1 MSMMGANV
9 SNDFK
14 DGQTNIVQNLQVN
27 LSPTSQNATKNSFKG
42 HSQNESQGPMNF
54 SIANFK
60 NNNTSSSLAQEKSK
74 GSQSFDVG
82 QQQQQPPQMGGGRA
96 PIHTHQMN
104 NSHHSKGSLPKGTNP
119 QYLQPNTIYSL
130 QQANGGNY
138 NSLSLNN
145 GGQYLGGISGP
156 GGNHTLNYL
165 HSNARTLMVTKE
177 DFNIEDIH
185 VQMVFK
191 MQREKKI
198 L

>member
-1 MSMMGANV
+1 MGANV

-27 LSPTSQNATKNSFKG
+27 LSPTSQNATKNSFKNQ
-42 HSQNESQGPMNF
+42 SQQNESSQGPMNF

-60 NNNTSSSLAQEKSK
+60 NNNTSSSLAAQEKSK

-82 QQQQQPPQMGGGRA
+82 QQQQPPQMGGGRA
-96 PIHTHQMN
+96 PIHTQQFN
-104 NSHHSKGSLPKGTNP
+104 NSQFHNSKGSLPKGSTA
-119 QYLQPNTIYSL
+119 QYMQPNTIYSL

-145 GGQYLGGISGP
+145 GGQYLGGMTGP

-191 MQREKKI
+191 I
-198 L
+198 

>member
-1 MSMMGANV
+1 M
-9 SNDFK
+9 
-14 DGQTNIVQNLQVN
+14 
-27 LSPTSQNATKNSFKG
+27 
-42 HSQNESQGPMNF
+42 
-54 SIANFK
+54 
-60 NNNTSSSLAQEKSK
+60 
-74 GSQSFDVG
+74 
-82 QQQQQPPQMGGGRA
+82 
-96 PIHTHQMN
+96 
-104 NSHHSKGSLPKGTNP
+104 
-119 QYLQPNTIYSL
+119 QPNTIYSL

-145 GGQYLGGISGP
+145 GGQYLGGMTGP

-191 MQREKKI
+191 IQREKKI